1 MNDDSHDFESVNIS
15 IEVLTSDIDKI
26 QNTIGKLIS
35 RVEAIV
41 NHFHGLDKKVDR
53 LENKTEYSL
62 KDLDERI
69 DTIERN
75 HRFMSYKLPDS
86 LSAYYGHKLLPG
98 LNPDDLKEDQIKHE
112 RSKYEDVIDDDLPD
126 IKDKKDE

>member
-15 IEVLTSDIDKI
+15 IEVLTSDVEKMSH
-26 QNTIGKLIS
+26 TIGKLIS
-35 RVEAIV
+35 RVEAVV
-41 NHFHGLDKKVDR
+41 NHFHGLDKRVDR
-53 LENKTEYSL
+53 LENKTDYSL
-62 KDLDERI
+62 TGLDERI

-98 LNPDDLKEDQIKHE
+98 LNPDDIKEDEIKHDK
-112 RSKYEDVIDDDLPD
+112 SKDEDLPED
-126 IKDKKDE
+126 LNDDK